1 MSNKLLEA
9 TDVASGTY
17 TLLLLAMIASTL
29 LLIMGTAWVSKRWK
43 LPLSLAGLVTLVSS
57 IHYFISL
64 NVWLEVGQITII
76 YRYVAWLLTMPLQV
90 IALYFFMG
98 TIASPPGGLFWRLL
112 VGSILMVVTR
122 YMGESGLMHPT
133 LGFLLGL
140 VGWLYI
146 LGEAFFGVLSD
157 INDSSNNESVQRGFF
172 WLRLILTIGWAV
184 YPLVYFIARFGGGV
198 EGPKL
203 SIVYNLADIINQIAF
218 GFAILTVAVKDS
230 SYSK

>member
-1 MSNKLLEA
+1 MSNKLLEI

-17 TLLLLAMIASTL
+17 SLLLLMMVASTL
-29 LLIMGTAWVSKRWK
+29 LLIMGTGWVSKRWK
-43 LPLSLAGLVTLVSS
+43 LSLSLAGLVTLVSAM
-57 IHYFISL
+57 HYFMSL
-64 NVWLEVGQITII
+64 NVWLESGQIAII
-76 YRYVAWLLTMPLQV
+76 YRYVAWLVTMPLQV
-90 IALYFFMG
+90 LTLYFFIG
-98 TIASPPGGLFWRLL
+98 TLSSPPVGLFWRLL
-112 VGSILMVVTR
+112 VVSVLMVLTR

-146 LGEAFFGVLSD
+146 LGEVFFGALSD
-157 INDSSNNESVQRGFF
+157 INDNSNNESVQRGFF

-198 EGPKL
+198 DGPKL
-203 SIVYNLADIINQIAF
+203 SVVYNLADIINQIAF
-218 GFAILTVAVKDS
+218 GFAVLTVAIKDS

>member
-1 MSNKLLEA
+1 MSNKLLEI

-17 TLLLLAMIASTL
+17 SLLLLMMVASTL
-29 LLIMGTAWVSKRWK
+29 LLIMGTGWVSKRWK
-43 LPLSLAGLVTLVSS
+43 LSLSLAGLVTLVSAM
-57 IHYFISL
+57 HYFMSL
-64 NVWLEVGQITII
+64 NVWLESGQIAII
-76 YRYVAWLLTMPLQV
+76 YRYVAWLVTMPLQV
-90 IALYFFMG
+90 LTLYFFIG
-98 TIASPPGGLFWRLL
+98 TITAPPVGLFWRLL
-112 VGSILMVVTR
+112 VVSVLMVLTR

-146 LGEAFFGVLSD
+146 LGEVFFGALSD
-157 INDSSNNESVQRGFF
+157 INDNSHNESVQRGFF

-198 EGPKL
+198 DGPKL
-203 SIVYNLADIINQIAF
+203 SVVYNLADIINQIAF
-218 GFAILTVAVKDS
+218 GFAVLTVAIKDS

>member
-1 MSNKLLEA
+1 MSNKLLEI

-17 TLLLLAMIASTL
+17 SLLLLMMVASTL
-29 LLIMGTAWVSKRWK
+29 LLIMGTGWVSKRWK
-43 LPLSLAGLVTLVSS
+43 LSLSLAGLVTLVSAM
-57 IHYFISL
+57 HYFMSL
-64 NVWLEVGQITII
+64 NVWLESGQIAII
-76 YRYVAWLLTMPLQV
+76 YRYVAWLVTMPLQV
-90 IALYFFMG
+90 LTLYFFIG
-98 TIASPPGGLFWRLL
+98 TLSSPPVGLFWRLL
-112 VGSILMVVTR
+112 VVSVLMVLTR

-146 LGEAFFGVLSD
+146 LGEVFFGSLSD
-157 INDSSNNESVQRGFF
+157 INDNSNNESVQRGFF

-198 EGPKL
+198 DGPKL
-203 SIVYNLADIINQIAF
+203 SVVYNLADIINQIAF
-218 GFAILTVAVKDS
+218 GFAVLTVAIKDS

>member
-17 TLLLLAMIASTL
+17 SLLLFAMVASTL

-57 IHYFISL
+57 MHYFISL
-64 NVWLEVGQITII
+64 NVWLEAGQITII

-98 TIASPPGGLFWRLL
+98 TIASPPVGLFWRLL
-112 VGSILMVVTR
+112 VVSVLMVVTR